1 MYGLNLLGA
10 KVFTDWWIQV
20 ASAKTGEELLD
31 AIKAYADA

>member
-1 MYGLNLLGA
+1 MHGLNLLGV

-20 ASAKTGEELLD
+20 ANAKTGEELLD